1 MIVLS
6 SVWLWGGCL
15 VGFLSGTYI
24 RPSGGPW
31 TTSDP
36 PQQDPLMPTT
46 AGGLLHGTTSKVKN
60 PKGNIKISD
69 AVTER
74 I

>member
-6 SVWLWGGCL
+6 SVWLWGVVWL
-15 VGFLSGTYI
+15 VFLSGTYI

-46 AGGLLHGTTSKVKN
+46 AGGLLHGTTSKGKN

-69 AVTER
+69 GVTER